1 MNNKDLLKRYIDQIA
16 TNEERSELFRR
27 VRAGEFDDDQIDD
40 DVREAIEAEQ
50 TTTFAGQQQLLDN
63 AKAELLSRFDTKI
76 IPLQKRERS
85 RWLAAASLIA
95 IALVAVLW
103 MYSKGIL
110 SPDKFISQ
118 NETTAPKEY
127 TGKQMVSL
135 PDGSTVVLNEGSKF
149 SYSTHAFGTKSREV
163 FLEGEGYFDVQHN
176 PAAPFIVH
184 TGRVNTKVLGTA
196 FNVKAYPGQ
205 QEIVVTVA
213 RGLVEVGDDE
223 EHVYDKISPDEQ
235 IIVDVASNEFVKKNT
250 DAKEALAWKNN
261 FLILHDVDMEEAAK
275 IIGEKFKVQITLEN
289 EALKKCRIDG
299 TFLNDEGLNEV
310 LGLIGEVLN
319 IKFTVEKDGNVTL
332 RGKGC
337 N

>member
-1 MNNKDLLKRYIDQIA
+1 MNNKDLLKRYIDKTA
-16 TNEERSELFRR
+16 TNEERIEFLKR
-27 VRAGEFDDDQIDD
+27 VRAGEYDDDQMDD
-40 DVREAIEAEQ
+40 DVREAIKAEQ
-50 TTTFAGQQQLLDN
+50 TTTFAGQQQLIDN
-63 AKAELLSRFDTKI
+63 SRAELLSRIDPKI
-76 IPLQKRERS
+76 VPLEKRERS

-103 MYSKGIL
+103 MYSKGVF
-110 SPDKFISQ
+110 SPDKLISQ

-127 TGKQMVSL
+127 TGKQMISL

-149 SYSTHAFGTKSREV
+149 SYSTDAFGTKSREV

-176 PAAPFIVH
+176 PEAPFIVH

-205 QEIVVTVA
+205 EEIVVTVA
-213 RGLVEVGDDE
+213 RGLVQVGDDE
-223 EHVYDKISPDEQ
+223 EHIYDKISPDEQ

-250 DAKEALAWKNN
+250 DAKEALAWQNN

-275 IIGEKFKVQITLEN
+275 IIGEKFNVQITLEN

-319 IKFTVEKDGNVTL
+319 IKFTVEKNGNVIL

-337 N
+337 K